1 MCEYSRVGSREPRDD
16 ILVSWQIQSTR
27 DGSCEL
33 LHLVTASLGYLIMAL
48 DVAGSSG
55 FSSSG

>member
-16 ILVSWQIQSTR
+16 ILVSWQIQT
-27 DGSCEL
+27 CEL